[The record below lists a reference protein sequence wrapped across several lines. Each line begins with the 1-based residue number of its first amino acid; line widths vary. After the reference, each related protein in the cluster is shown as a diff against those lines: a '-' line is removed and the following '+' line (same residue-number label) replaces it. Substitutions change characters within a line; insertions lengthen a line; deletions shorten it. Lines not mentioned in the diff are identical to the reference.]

1 MEIKEKKKTNRKAIG
16 WLSLAHIANDTYAGF
31 LNPIMPFIAD
41 KIGITMAIAT
51 VVMSIAHICSS
62 LFQPVFGFFA
72 DYIFKR
78 AFIFW
83 GLLLASI
90 FIPIAPTAHNVYLL
104 TLFII
109 FGSFG
114 GSLFHPQATGFIVRF
129 SKEDFTKNMAI
140 FISAG
145 SIGFSFGPIISAL
158 VAEHFGLE
166 MIPYTSIIGITLA
179 FLMFKF
185 VPKISHID
193 KKPAH
198 EDLKKTFK
206 LILSN
211 KPILILTLISMMKS
225 LITNSCSIMLPFL
238 WKDMGYSP
246 TYIGVALFLF
256 IFMGSV
262 GSLLSGNLEKLIGA
276 KKVFYLSMIG
286 TLPLMFM
293 FVSTYKT
300 HPTVSLVVFVAMGF
314 LTMLAMPVTMVMAQR
329 LMPEYKSIV
338 SGFINGF
345 SWGVVAVFITLV
357 GFSAQNFGI
366 AKVLFI
372 VSFVP
377 AICSYFVR
385 YLPERIEY

>member
-1 MEIKEKKKTNRKAIG
+1 MKETNKKAIG
-16 WLSLAHIANDTYAGF
+16 WLSLAHIVNDTYSGF

-51 VVMSIAHICSS
+51 VVMSIAHIFSS
-62 LFQPVFGFFA
+62 LFQPVFGYFA
-72 DYIFKR
+72 DNIFKR

-109 FGSFG
+109 CGSVG

-158 VAEHFGLE
+158 VAEHFGLG
-166 MIPYTSIIGITLA
+166 MIPYTAIIGIALA
-179 FLMFKF
+179 LLMFKF

-193 KKPAH
+193 KKPKH
-198 EDLKKTFK
+198 KEFKKTFK
-206 LILSN
+206 LIFSN
-211 KPILILTLISMMKS
+211 KPVLILTLISMMKS

-246 TYIGVALFLF
+246 SYIGMALFLF
-256 IFMGSV
+256 IFMGSM

-276 KKVFYLSMIG
+276 KNVFYLSMIG

-293 FVSTYKT
+293 FVSTYRT
-300 HPTVSLVVFVAMGF
+300 HPTVSLIVFVMMGF
-314 LTMLAMPVTMVMAQR
+314 LTMLAMPITMVMAQR

-345 SWGVVAVFITLV
+345 SWGVVAIFITIV

-377 AICSYFVR
+377 AICSYLVK
-385 YLPERIEY
+385 YLPERIEEIG

>member
-1 MEIKEKKKTNRKAIG
+1 MKQTNKKAVT
-16 WLSLAHIANDTYAGF
+16 WLSLAHITNDTYSGF

-51 VVMSIAHICSS
+51 VVMCIAHICSS

-83 GLLLASI
+83 GLLFASI
-90 FIPIAPTAHNVYLL
+90 FIPFAPTAHNVYVL
-104 TLFII
+104 TFFII
-109 FGSFG
+109 LGSFG

-129 SKEDFTKNMAI
+129 SKEDFTRNMAI

-166 MIPYTSIIGITLA
+166 MIPYTSIIGI
-179 FLMFKF
+179 FLSLVMFKF
-185 VPKISHID
+185 VPKISKID
-193 KKPAH
+193 TPPPRK
-198 EDLKKTFK
+198 DLKQTFK
-206 LILSN
+206 IIFAN
-211 KPILILTLISMMKS
+211 KQVLILTLISMMKS

-238 WKDMGYSP
+238 WKNMGYSP
-246 TYIGVALFLF
+246 SYIGTALFLF
-256 IFMGSV
+256 IFMGSI
-262 GSLLSGNLEKLIGA
+262 GSLLSGNLERLIGA

-286 TLPLMFM
+286 TLPMMFL

-300 HPTVSLVVFVAMGF
+300 HPTLSVVIFVIMGF

-329 LMPEYKSIV
+329 LIPEYKSIV

-345 SWGVVAVFITLV
+345 SWGIVAIFITLV

-366 AKVLFI
+366 TKVLFI

-377 AICSYFVR
+377 AICSFLVK
-385 YLPERIEY
+385 YLPERIEAIG